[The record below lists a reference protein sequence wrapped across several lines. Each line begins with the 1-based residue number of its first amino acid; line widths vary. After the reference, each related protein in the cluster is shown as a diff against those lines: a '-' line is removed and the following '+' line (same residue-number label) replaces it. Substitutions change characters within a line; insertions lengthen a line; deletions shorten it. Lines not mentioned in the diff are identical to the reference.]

1 MPAALEEL
9 GLEPPLKTLVVVGG
23 AERMSADEMTRARP
37 VIEALGDLAKRVG
50 AVVVDGG
57 TDEGVMRLLGQA
69 RARGRSFPLI
79 GVVVASLAAKPPGVA
94 AWGDW
99 LEPVPPIPPG
109 RPRISHVR
117 ARQVGQSS
125 CRLECVESASVRQ
138 WRSEVTSM
146 YAVVDP
152 ATGETVKE
160 YPTISDHELR
170 DAIARADR
178 SHREWSKVATVAD
191 RASLVRRV
199 GELHSE
205 RRKDLAELIV
215 AEMGKPVGQARGEVD
230 FCASI
235 YEFYAENAEALMADE
250 PIELLEGEGSAVVR
264 RSSLGVLLGIMPWN
278 FPYYQVA
285 RFAGP
290 NLIIGNTVL
299 LKHAPQ
305 CPQSAEAIAQMFA
318 DAGFPDGAYVNI
330 YATNEQIEWVI
341 ADPRIRGVSV
351 TGSERAGAA
360 VAEIAGRNLKKVVLE
375 LGGSDPFIVLGTDD
389 LDKTVEDAVAARI
402 DNAGQSCNAAKR
414 MIVVDEL
421 YQPFMEKFTA
431 ALTAVKQGD
440 PHERGTELGPLSSQV
455 AADRLEDQVRRAVE
469 QGATVV
475 AGGKRNGNYFEPTVL
490 TDITPANDVYRE
502 ELFGPVAQV
511 YRVQSE
517 EEAVTLANDT
527 PFGLG
532 SYLVTNDPEQAERV
546 ADQID
551 AGMVYV
557 NIVGADGAELPFGGT
572 KRSGF
577 GRELGRYGADEFVN
591 KKLIRI
597 G

>member
-1 MPAALEEL
+1 
-9 GLEPPLKTLVVVGG
+9 
-23 AERMSADEMTRARP
+23 
-37 VIEALGDLAKRVG
+37 
-50 AVVVDGG
+50 
-57 TDEGVMRLLGQA
+57 
-69 RARGRSFPLI
+69 
-79 GVVVASLAAKPPGVA
+79 
-94 AWGDW
+94 
-99 LEPVPPIPPG
+99 
-109 RPRISHVR
+109 
-117 ARQVGQSS
+117 
-125 CRLECVESASVRQ
+125 
-138 WRSEVTSM
+138 M

-160 YPTISDHELR
+160 YPTITDDELR
-170 DAIARADR
+170 DAVARADR
-178 SHREWSKVATVAD
+178 AHREWSKAATVAD

-199 GELHSE
+199 GELYSE
-205 RRKDLAELIV
+205 RRKELAEIIV
-215 AEMGKPVGQARGEVD
+215 AEMGKPVGQARGEAD

-235 YEFYAENAEALMADE
+235 YEFYADNAEALMADE
-250 PIELLEGEGSAVVR
+250 PIELLTGQGSAVVR
-264 RSSLGVLLGIMPWN
+264 RSSLGVLLGIVPWN

-285 RFAGP
+285 RFAAP

-305 CPQSAEAIAQMFA
+305 CPQSAEAMAQIFV

-330 YATNEQIEWVI
+330 YATNE
-341 ADPRIRGVSV
+341 
-351 TGSERAGAA
+351 
-360 VAEIAGRNLKKVVLE
+360 E

-402 DNAGQSCNAAKR
+402 DNSGQSCNGAKR
-414 MIVVDEL
+414 LIVIDEL
-421 YQPFMEKFTA
+421 YEPFLEKFAA

-440 PHERGTELGPLSSQV
+440 PRERETECGPLSSEV
-455 AADRLEDQVRRAVE
+455 AAARLEDQVRRAVE
-469 QGATVV
+469 QGAAVV
-475 AGGKRNGNYFEPTVL
+475 VGGKRNGNYFEPTVL
-490 TDITPANDVYRE
+490 TGVTPENDIYRE

-511 YRVQSE
+511 FRVRSE
-517 EEAVTLANDT
+517 EEAVAVANDT

-532 SYLVTNDPEQAERV
+532 SYVMTNDLEQAERV
-546 ADQID
+546 ADLID
-551 AGMVYV
+551 AGMVFV